1 MSRVIELELR
11 INESGIIFFCLCV
24 CVCYLPLITLSLVF
38 CITSSIVT
46 NPADDDHADD
56 NDNARN

>member
-24 CVCYLPLITLSLVF
+24 CVCVCVLFAV
-38 CITSSIVT
+38 
-46 NPADDDHADD
+46 D
-56 NDNARN
+56 NIIFGVLYHL